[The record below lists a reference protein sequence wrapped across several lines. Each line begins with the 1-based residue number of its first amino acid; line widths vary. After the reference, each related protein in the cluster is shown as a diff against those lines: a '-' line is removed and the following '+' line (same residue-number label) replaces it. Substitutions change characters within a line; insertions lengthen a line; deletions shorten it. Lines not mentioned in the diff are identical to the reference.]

1 VCPQTYVLN
10 DELNDRFNYKV
21 SIGNWIKVASTQ
33 AKSEEILSRATDG
46 GSVTAILNYLLD
58 YNYIDGAIVAKKE
71 GPFNRIP
78 FFAKTKEDLVEA
90 AGSHYDISG
99 HVVKLEHYT
108 TFIPTITELK
118 KLIGSD
124 MMNVAVVGTPCQIHS
139 IRKMQEL
146 SIVPAHVIKYALG
159 LFCNLN
165 FSFDETDR
173 EKMENKFNFS
183 FENVEKMNI
192 KEDMMLKLDEGDKC
206 MYSLI
211 IESEEGSKVIRQYGG
226 EENILK
232 SFIILD
238 GSVFRG
244 GGTVVLPQRYS
255 IKKVPEDLKLLRRS
269 INIDNFK
276 RYSAL
281 CEEGEMKDK
290 WEELIEKAED
300 ILSISSL
307 RNVSSGKLGELF
319 PDRIYNKE
327 DKDNKEII
335 EENIDEESEYLETED
350 KFIIPT
356 KHYFSFISVEEDW
369 HEKLI
374 PVILHLSPLDERI
387 FEIQKKENE
396 IAIGG

>member
-1 VCPQTYVLN
+1 MEKRT
-10 DELNDRFNYKV
+10 
-21 SIGNWIKVASTQ
+21 I
-33 AKSEEILSRATDG
+33 
-46 GSVTAILNYLLD
+46 NYLLFLLFQTFL
-58 YNYIDGAIVAKKE
+58 KE
-71 GPFNRIP
+71 TTKIYYREVIMLLIFISFYSNFNWYP
-78 FFAKTKEDLVEA
+78 
-90 AGSHYDISG
+90 
-99 HVVKLEHYT
+99 
-108 TFIPTITELK
+108 
-118 KLIGSD
+118 
-124 MMNVAVVGTPCQIHS
+124 
-139 IRKMQEL
+139 
-146 SIVPAHVIKYALG
+146 
-159 LFCNLN
+159 
-165 FSFDETDR
+165 
-173 EKMENKFNFS
+173 
-183 FENVEKMNI
+183 
-192 KEDMMLKLDEGDKC
+192 LKLDEGDKC